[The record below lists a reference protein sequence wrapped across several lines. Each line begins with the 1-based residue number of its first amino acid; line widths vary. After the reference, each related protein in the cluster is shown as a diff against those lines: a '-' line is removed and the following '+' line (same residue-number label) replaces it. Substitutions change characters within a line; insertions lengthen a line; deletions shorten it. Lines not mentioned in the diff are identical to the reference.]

1 VKRIAVLAA
10 TFIALLLV
18 LALGEGGGLSGPK
31 PADAATTTWIWPQ
44 APLFY
49 TVPGN
54 NGALTSTEFFL
65 TPPCTNCWITRI
77 EPDLIY
83 QGDLSHADGT
93 IANYNN
99 NNTTDGVWLHHFV
112 VVNTCDLTGR
122 IISSGNERTVLQD
135 PPGYGYYQAATCPD
149 SSPATWTLNY
159 HIHNS
164 GINERH
170 VAIRLNVTYQ
180 TTPLASAVPVW
191 LDVSTNMNS
200 EYTIPTG
207 YSDKHTGDSGMH
219 ADYTMSV
226 QGKIIGMGGHVH
238 DYGISVSAFNTGIG
252 DRRDDWIC
260 TSVAGYGSGSG
271 LLPTGGPG
279 TPGHP
284 AAANGETLKP
294 GYEQPDGLPPNPKYH
309 IQSMTPCSI
318 SARMSVI
325 CVGDVIR
332 LHTQYNNTSGFPI
345 TDAMGIMVMYL
356 ATPPNVPDANN
367 NGTWDGCDTADSD
380 GDGFSDRVEVSAT
393 TLANS
398 RCGANAWPPDM
409 DNSGY
414 VDVIGDISMVA
425 SNFAAKVP
433 PAPDR
438 DDLAPNPTDGVIDV
452 TGDISTMAG
461 LFAQHC

>member
-1 VKRIAVLAA
+1 MPA
-10 TFIALLLV
+10 ALLLV
-18 LALGEGGGLSGPK
+18 SLAAVAACSGEDSAPARTRAPTSAPGATTSIAAGCETPPPTSPREKTIFDKLSKRASTLGDFRPSFAVSAGDVTAGASADLTYEITLPEGQPDFQAFFVTVPEAWRVTPGCALPLGEIVGELTWL
-31 PADAATTTWIWPQ
+31 TT
-44 APLFY
+44 L
-49 TVPGN
+49 
-54 NGALTSTEFFL
+54 
-65 TPPCTNCWITRI
+65 
-77 EPDLIY
+77 
-83 QGDLSHADGT
+83 
-93 IANYNN
+93 
-99 NNTTDGVWLHHFV
+99 
-112 VVNTCDLTGR
+112 
-122 IISSGNERTVLQD
+122 
-135 PPGYGYYQAATCPD
+135 
-149 SSPATWTLNY
+149 
-159 HIHNS
+159 
-164 GINERH
+164 GI
-170 VAIRLNVTYQ
+170 
-180 TTPLASAVPVW
+180 
-191 LDVSTNMNS
+191 
-200 EYTIPTG
+200 
-207 YSDKHTGDSGMH
+207 
-219 ADYTMSV
+219 
-226 QGKIIGMGGHVH
+226 
-238 DYGISVSAFNTGIG
+238 VSAFNTGIG